1 MENCSSKGAPVEIK
15 HHAKVRAQ
23 QRGIPPIVVDLL
35 IRFGQR
41 EKAGDGLSK
50 VFLDRSARRKVCVY
64 AGQLAS
70 ILSEHLDAYLIV
82 MSDNTV
88 ITIGHR
94 LERIKRH

>member
-1 MENCSSKGAPVEIK
+1 MEIK

-35 IRFGQR
+35 MRFGQR

-50 VFLDRSARRKVCVY
+50 VFMDRPARKKVCAY

-82 MSDNTV
+82 MPNNTV

-94 LERIKRH
+94 LKRIKRH